1 MQSQWKE
8 EEGERELDVQG
19 VREKVA
25 GSQPLVVMMGGSYPA
40 DWGISKGRSRWSGT
54 GTAPP
59 RRELSFLC
67 LHHEF
72 VCLFFAVISPGCILR
87 PLRDFIP
94 FCRG

>member
-40 DWGISKGRSRWSGT
+40 GQGNSKGRSSWSGT
-54 GTAPP
+54 GKAPP
-59 RRELSFLC
+59 RRELGLLC
-67 LHHEF
+67 LHHEVFF
-72 VCLFFAVISPGCILR
+72 VLFCFVSFCH
-87 PLRDFIP
+87 DFP
-94 FCRG
+94 WL